1 MGMASG
7 TGVATGVAPRLGRA
21 AVSARRGRGAGK
33 RVRIEGMEY
42 FDDPLTRAIYA
53 SDASNYRIPPAR
65 VAKPANLGE
74 LRDVVLDAL
83 ASGTPLT
90 MRGRGT
96 SCAGNS
102 IGPGLVVDTSA
113 GCNRIIDLDP
123 EAHTITVEP
132 GVVLADIQT
141 AGEPYGL
148 RFGPDPS
155 TWTRATIGGSIGNN
169 ACGPHAQAWGRV
181 ADNVIEM
188 QVIDG
193 FGREFTAGR
202 GEGALDAVPGL
213 ERLVQDNLALI
224 RTECGR
230 FSRQVSGYSLEHLLP
245 EKGRD
250 LAKFLAGTEGTLVTI
265 LAAKLRLVQLPAAP
279 VLVVLGY
286 PDMIA
291 AAADVPLVNTFK
303 PLAVEGM
310 DSRLVDTLR
319 AKPGAGQIPDLP
331 AGQGWLL
338 VEMGGADEP
347 LETTL
352 ARARDLAAAA
362 NTRACGVYPPGTEA
376 TRLWRIRADGA
387 GLGGRTPV
395 SQVTPD
401 SGVAVHE
408 APSGNPGAAP
418 RCEPGEN
425 SGMAPRES
433 ATTNHHP
440 QGNQPAWP
448 GWEDAAVPP
457 ENLAAYLQEFTAL
470 MRQTG
475 VDGMLYGHLGDGCL
489 HVRLSLPLG
498 AAAHDGRA
506 RDFLERAADLVA
518 KYHGSIS
525 GEHGD
530 GRARS
535 ELLPRMYS
543 PELIALFAKVKA
555 LFDPRGLMNPGV
567 LVDPDPLDHH
577 LRLASARDIA
587 PDPSGFAFPKDKD
600 LTAAFHRCTGVGKC
614 LAMSH
619 IKGAWMCP
627 SYLATGKEK
636 DATRGRAR
644 ALQEVT
650 NGGLIRDFRD
660 PELLRA
666 LDLCLACKACSS
678 ACPTGIDM
686 SAFRSEAFFRAY
698 RGRFWAR
705 PGSHFLLGWLPF
717 WLRLARRVPGGA
729 RLANGLF
736 GIDWLRRLVF
746 RLFGLAPS
754 RQMATFAT
762 QSFRQWLRR
771 EQHSVWRGAA
781 LSLGARAR
789 EAKGEVSPAR
799 AALQRELP
807 LSLSFASRPRR
818 DHRIVSRLLHGL
830 REDSCERNTAEG
842 DGGSVIR
849 EKNKY
854 GIAPRE
860 QGNQSV
866 TEMNRAAKQ
875 REPEERPWVAV
886 WADSFSE
893 GIDPDGAEA
902 VVQLL
907 ETAGYRVFVPRQA
920 CCGLTY
926 ITTGQLNRARR
937 NLRRLCGILGPLA
950 VNGIPIVGVEPSCTA
965 TLRDDLERLLPDDPR
980 ATAIAQATRTLAELL
995 TDPVYGPGGNCGPEQ
1010 WDLPDLDGVEVV
1022 AQPHCHHYSVLGWS
1036 ADRELLQRAG
1046 AQVTELSGCCG
1057 MAGNFG
1063 MEAGHLAVS
1072 QRVAAHSLLPAF
1084 SEHPN
1089 AVFLADG
1096 FSCRTQAS
1104 QLAGRNGVHLARLL
1118 LGSAPARS

>member
-1 MGMASG
+1 MKY
-7 TGVATGVAPRLGRA
+7 L
-21 AVSARRGRGAGK
+21 
-33 RVRIEGMEY
+33 
-42 FDDPLTRAIYA
+42 DDPLTRAIYA

-65 VAKPANLGE
+65 VALPANLDE
-74 LRDVVLDAL
+74 LRQAVLEAL
-83 ASGTPLT
+83 GSGTPLT

-102 IGPGLVVDTSA
+102 IGPGLVIDTSA
-113 GCNRIIDLDP
+113 GCNRIIDFDP
-123 EAHTITVEP
+123 ETRTITVEP
-132 GVVLADIQT
+132 GVVLADIQA
-141 AGEPYGL
+141 AGKPHGL

-181 ADNVIEM
+181 ADNVLSM

-193 FGREFTAGR
+193 FGREFTAGS

-245 EKGRD
+245 ENGRD

-265 LAAKLRLVQLPAAP
+265 LSAKLRLVPLPTAP

-319 AKPGAGQIPDLP
+319 AKPGAGEIPDLP

-347 LETTL
+347 LEETL
-352 ARARDLAAAA
+352 ARARELAAAA
-362 NTRACGVYPPGTEA
+362 NTRAAAVYPPGTEA

-395 SQVTPD
+395 AVD
-401 SGVAVHE
+401 AVVHE
-408 APSGNPGAAP
+408 APTGVAGEDAFSALAGKPGLAT
-418 RCEPGEN
+418 
-425 SGMAPRES
+425 RETLTS
-433 ATTNHHP
+433 HTP
-440 QGNQPAWP
+440 KGNQPAWP

-470 MRQTG
+470 MRETE

-498 AAAHDGRA
+498 AAASDGRA

-567 LVDPDPLDHH
+567 LVDPAPLDEN
-577 LRLASARDIA
+577 LRLASARAIA

-614 LAMSH
+614 LAMNRIAGS
-619 IKGAWMCP
+619 WMCP
-627 SYLATGKEK
+627 SYLATGEEK

-650 NGGLIRDFRD
+650 NGGLIHDFRD

-698 RGRFWAR
+698 RGRPWAR

-729 RLANGLF
+729 VMANGLF

-799 AALQRELP
+799 AASQRELP

-818 DHRIVSRLLHGL
+818 DHRIVSRLLRGL

-849 EKNKY
+849 EKNKS
-854 GIAPRE
+854 GIAHRE
-860 QGNQSV
+860 QGNQNV
-866 TEMNRAAKQ
+866 TETNRAAKQ

-902 VVQLL
+902 VVELL
-907 ETAGYRVFVPRQA
+907 ERAGYRVFVPRQA

-926 ITTGQLNRARR
+926 ITTGQLDRARR

-980 ATAIAQATRTLAELL
+980 AAAIAQATRTLAELL
-995 TDPVYGPGGNCGPEQ
+995 TDPELGPGGRHGPEQ
-1010 WDLPDLDGVEVV
+1010 WDLPDLAGVEVV
-1022 AQPHCHHYSVLGWS
+1022 AQPHCHHYSVMGWS
-1036 ADRELLQRAG
+1036 ADRELLRRAG
-1046 AQVTELSGCCG
+1046 AKVTELSGCCG

-1063 MEAGHLAVS
+1063 MEAGHLQVS
-1072 QRVAAHSLLPAF
+1072 QQVAEHSLLPAL
-1084 SEHPN
+1084 SEHPD

-1104 QLAGRNGVHLARLL
+1104 QLAGRGGVHLARLL
-1118 LGSAPARS
+1118 MKPEN

>member
-1 MGMASG
+1 M
-7 TGVATGVAPRLGRA
+7 
-21 AVSARRGRGAGK
+21 K
-33 RVRIEGMEY
+33 Y
-42 FDDPLTRAIYA
+42 FEDPLTRAIYA

-74 LRDVVLDAL
+74 LRDVVLNAL

-418 RCEPGEN
+418 RCEPGDN

-433 ATTNHHP
+433 ATTNRHP

-489 HVRLSLPLG
+489 HVRLGLPLG

-567 LVDPDPLDHH
+567 LVDPDPLDRH

-627 SYLATGKEK
+627 SYLATGEEK

-754 RQMATFAT
+754 RQMAHFNP
-762 QSFRQWLRR
+762 QSFRAWVRLHSARPLEAPAQRGDVTVASGVRR
-771 EQHSVWRGAA
+771 K
-781 LSLGARAR
+781 R
-789 EAKGEVSPAR
+789 EAEGELAPLCGASGGNFPLRLSCAR
-799 AALQRELP
+799 PKR
-807 LSLSFASRPRR
+807 
-818 DHRIVSRLLHGL
+818 
-830 REDSCERNTAEG
+830 
-842 DGGSVIR
+842 
-849 EKNKY
+849 
-854 GIAPRE
+854 
-860 QGNQSV
+860 QSV
-866 TEMNRAAKQ
+866 AAEEEKLATH
-875 REPEERPWVAV
+875 EDERPWVAV

-937 NLRRLCGILGPLA
+937 NLRRLCEILGPLA

-980 ATAIAQATRTLAELL
+980 ATAIARATRTLAELL

-1022 AQPHCHHYSVLGWS
+1022 AQPHCHHYSVMGWS